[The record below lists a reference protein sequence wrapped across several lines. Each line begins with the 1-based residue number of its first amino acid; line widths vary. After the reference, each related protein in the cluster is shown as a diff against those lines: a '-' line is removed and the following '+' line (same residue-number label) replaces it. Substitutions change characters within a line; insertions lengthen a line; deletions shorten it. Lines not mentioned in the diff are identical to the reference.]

1 MQNTKCISFPSSAV
15 WLWILDDK
23 KSREKNNWQFEKNWQ
38 FETATNTMHGLQE
51 ELTNQSLKKL
61 KLPTR

>member
-1 MQNTKCISFPSSAV
+1 MQNSKCISFPSSAV

-38 FETATNTMHGLQE
+38 FETAANTMHGLQD
-51 ELTNQSLKKL
+51 ELTNQN
-61 KLPTR
+61 